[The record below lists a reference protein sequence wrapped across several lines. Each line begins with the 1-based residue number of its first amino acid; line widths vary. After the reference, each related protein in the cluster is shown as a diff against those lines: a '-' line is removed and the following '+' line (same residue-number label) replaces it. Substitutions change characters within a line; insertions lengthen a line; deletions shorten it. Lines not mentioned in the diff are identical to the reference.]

1 MWFIYHR
8 ERWLCCVKAALFI
21 YIFRKTNIL
30 CSTAYLILKTRFHPH
45 FLHCGNPRANIN
57 SQVISSYLYKSM
69 THSWHHLQK
78 MFVWYNSYCKPS
90 HSRGALARPKWKLFI
105 HFTCSFTW
113 QCCFWDWKGRYLN
126 MGFKVEVFKKCCH
139 CHICVNT
146 WNCKSL
152 QRVNVIRKFRK
163 V

>member
-90 HSRGALARPKWKLFI
+90 HSRGALARPKWKLFYTFYLFI
-105 HFTCSFTW
+105 YMTMLFLGLKRQIFEYGFQSGSFW
-113 QCCFWDWKGRYLN
+113 
-126 MGFKVEVFKKCCH
+126 KCCH
-139 CHICVNT
+139 CRICVNT